1 MAVPPESRTAS
12 PAASA
17 SPTAWE
23 RWRLRW
29 HFEQHRRRPDGFLLH
44 GHHHHNY
51 VVELREPL
59 ASIVQEAPGRLGKFR
74 TRLET
79 VQVLPRVWHEGD
91 VLRALRPVLPGVPR
105 VLLTIGRRALHSYVE
120 GCALSETAPPGTPLG
135 DETLRRIA
143 SLFGALAE
151 VPARSLPPL
160 PAEWSGDGDSTR
172 FLQNLA
178 DFAQHEVHLRNRPR
192 FGTLFR
198 ALGIPD
204 DAMERFH
211 RDAKRLHERPYS
223 LLHADV
229 HRANLLRRKDGGLT
243 LVDWECAL
251 FGDPLHD
258 LATHLVRM
266 EYTPEE
272 RRRMTGLWRREMRR
286 RGLADRLA
294 GMESDLRLY
303 LDFEYAQSVFPDT
316 IRAAGALPPDAAES
330 DFDVAAASVRRALLR
345 AEAALELRDVPD
357 HAHVKAALRSWHR
370 GRRPLPRGLPAVRRG
385 PRGR

>member
-1 MAVPPESRTAS
+1 MTVPPEPLAVS
-12 PAASA
+12 PTASA
-17 SPTAWE
+17 SPTAWD

-29 HFEQHRRRPDGFLLH
+29 HFEQHRRRPDGFQLH

-74 TRLET
+74 TPLET

-91 VLRALRPVLPGVPR
+91 VLRALRPALPGVPR
-105 VLLTIGRRALHSYVE
+105 VLITIGRRALHSYVE
-120 GCALSETAPPGTPLG
+120 GAALSETAPPGTPLG

-143 SLFGALAE
+143 SLFGDLAE
-151 VPARSLPPL
+151 VPAESLPRL
-160 PAEWSGDGDSTR
+160 PAEWSSDGDSAR

-178 DFAQHEVHLRNRPR
+178 DFAHHEVHLRNRPR
-192 FGTLFR
+192 FGALFR
-198 ALGIPD
+198 ELGIPD
-204 DAMERFH
+204 DAMERFS
-211 RDAKRLHERPYS
+211 RDAKLLHDRPYS
-223 LLHADV
+223 LLHADI
-229 HRANLLRRKDGGLT
+229 HRANLVRRKDGGLA

-266 EYTPEE
+266 EYTAEE
-272 RRRMTGLWRREMRR
+272 QRRMTGLWRREMRR
-286 RGLADRLA
+286 RGLADRLV
-294 GMESDLRLY
+294 GMESDLRVY

-316 IRAAGALPPDAAES
+316 IRAARALPADAGRS
-330 DFDVAAASVRRALLR
+330 DFEVAAASVHRALRR
-345 AEAALELRDVPD
+345 AEAALELRGVPD
-357 HAHVKAALRSWHR
+357 HAHVEEALRSWHR
-370 GRRPLPRGLPAVRRG
+370 DRQPPPRRLPAVRRG